1 MKTFVI
7 IGLSNLGIHLLED
20 LSRLDCQIIII
31 DTSKELIEEYDVIS
45 TESFVV
51 EQFTKNAL
59 KRIIPVDTDAV
70 VIDFDD
76 DLGKSALVT
85 HYCNLLGLKEICVK
99 TENRDDAEI
108 LKTLGATKI
117 IFPSKDAARRL
128 TPLLVSPNLSTY
140 NIIGYDIIV
149 AETVIPR
156 EYVGKTL
163 FEADLRRE
171 CGITVIA
178 VRNLSNSRYE
188 FVDGDYFFLKDDKI
202 VICGKPDSIENFT
215 NNKDLIKDLISV
227 SKEDENLNKDAEK
240 KSRFLGIFNFMRI
253 FQKDRK
259 DN

>member
-20 LSRLDCQIIII
+20 LSRLDCQIIIV
-31 DTSKELIEEYDVIS
+31 DTSKELVEEYDVIA
-45 TESFVV
+45 TESFILD
-51 EQFTKNAL
+51 QFTKNAL
-59 KRIIPVDTDAV
+59 KKVIPVDTDAV
-70 VIDFDD
+70 IIDFDD

-85 HYCNLLGLKEICVK
+85 HYCNLLGMREICVK
-99 TENRDDAEI
+99 TEDRDDAEI

-149 AETVIPR
+149 AETVIPN

-163 FEADLRRE
+163 LEADLRRE
-171 CGITVIA
+171 KGITVIA

-215 NNKDLIKDLISV
+215 NNKDLIKDLIAA
-227 SKEDENLNKDAEK
+227 SKEEEASQIEGSKKMGFLRFFDFMKNFNKDK
-240 KSRFLGIFNFMRI
+240 NSN
-253 FQKDRK
+253 
-259 DN
+259 

>member
-20 LSRLDCQIIII
+20 LSKLDCQIIIV
-31 DTSKELIEEYDVIS
+31 DTSKELVEGYDVIA
-45 TESFVV
+45 TESFILD
-51 EQFTKNAL
+51 QFTKNAL
-59 KRIIPVDTDAV
+59 KKIIPVDTDAV
-70 VIDFDD
+70 IIDFDD

-85 HYCNLLGLKEICVK
+85 HYCNLLGVREIYVK
-99 TENRDDAEI
+99 TEDRDDAEI

-149 AETVIPR
+149 AETVIPK

-163 FEADLRRE
+163 LEADLRRE
-171 CGITVIA
+171 KGITVIA

-215 NNKDLIKDLISV
+215 NNKDLIKDLIAA
-227 SKEDENLNKDAEK
+227 SKAEETSYKSESKRLGFLRFFDFMKKFNKDK
-240 KSRFLGIFNFMRI
+240 KN
-253 FQKDRK
+253 D
-259 DN
+259 

>member
-7 IGLSNLGIHLLED
+7 IGLSNLGIHVLEN
-20 LSRLDCQIIII
+20 LSKLDCQIIIV
-31 DTSKELIEEYDVIS
+31 DTSKELVEEYDVIS
-45 TESFVV
+45 TESFILD
-51 EQFTKNAL
+51 QFTKNTL
-59 KRIIPVDTDAV
+59 KKVIPVDTDAV
-70 VIDFDD
+70 IIDFDN

-85 HYCNLLGLKEICVK
+85 HYCNLLGVKEICVK
-99 TENRDDAEI
+99 TEDRDDAEI

-140 NIIGYDIIV
+140 SIVGHDIIV
-149 AETVIPR
+149 AETIIPK

-163 FEADLRRE
+163 LEADLRRE
-171 CGITVIA
+171 KGITVIA

-202 VICGKPDSIENFT
+202 VICGKPDKIENFT

-227 SKEDENLNKDAEK
+227 SKSEDASYMENSK
-240 KSRFLGIFNFMRI
+240 KLGFLRFFNFMKK
-253 FQKDRK
+253 FSKDRK
-259 DN
+259 ND

>member
-7 IGLSNLGIHLLED
+7 IGLNNLGVHLLED
-20 LSRLDCQIIII
+20 LSKLDCQIIIV
-31 DTSKELIEEYDVIS
+31 DTSKELVEEYDVIA
-45 TESFVV
+45 TESFILD
-51 EQFTKNAL
+51 QFTKNAL
-59 KRIIPVDTDAV
+59 KKVIPVDTDAV
-70 VIDFDD
+70 IIDFDD

-85 HYCNLLGLKEICVK
+85 HYCNLLGVREICVK
-99 TENRDDAEI
+99 TEDRDDAEI

-149 AETVIPR
+149 AETVIPK

-163 FEADLRRE
+163 LEADLRRE
-171 CGITVIA
+171 KGITVIA

-188 FVDGDYFFLKDDKI
+188 FVDGDYFFLKDDKV

-215 NNKDLIKDLISV
+215 NNKDLIKDLIAA
-227 SKEDENLNKDAEK
+227 SKEEEASFKEGTKKLGFLRFFDFMKFNKDK
-240 KSRFLGIFNFMRI
+240 KR
-253 FQKDRK
+253 D
-259 DN
+259 